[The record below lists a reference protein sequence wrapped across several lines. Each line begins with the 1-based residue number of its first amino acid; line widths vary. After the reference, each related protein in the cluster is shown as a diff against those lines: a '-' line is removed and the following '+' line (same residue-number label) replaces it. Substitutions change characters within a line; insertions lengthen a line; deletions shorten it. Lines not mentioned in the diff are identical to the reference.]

1 MRIAALG
8 RTVLLVMLTH
18 GLVRAEGQPPT
29 GPLTPEQYIEQWK
42 EVAVAKMKEHGI
54 PASITLAQGL
64 LESRNGNSEL
74 AREGNNHFGIKCTP
88 DWTGGKVYHDDD
100 KKDDCFRKYKRAEDS
115 FEDHS
120 KFLLRPRYAGLFE
133 LKPTDYKGWAH
144 GLKKAGY
151 ATDPRYP
158 EKLISLIERYELHKL
173 DRGVDVSYTKKPAG
187 TGTTTKPTKH
197 GKPKDDGHVV
207 TIGGGRE
214 ELRSEQGLKI
224 TLARTGDTYRRI
236 ADELELPR
244 GIVAKWNESAPDQ
257 QLVEGQ
263 VVYLQA
269 KKNKVK
275 DPAIH
280 TVVQGETLWGISQH
294 YGVKASKLAEYNSLG
309 VADKLKPGQTIRLTK
324 PKR

>member
-1 MRIAALG
+1 MRTAALG
-8 RTVLLVMLTH
+8 RTVLLVVLTH
-18 GLVRAEGQPPT
+18 GMVRAEGQPPN

-42 EVAVAKMKEHGI
+42 GVAVDKMKEHGI

-74 AREGNNHFGIKCTP
+74 ARGGNNHFGIKCTP

-120 KFLLRPRYAGLFE
+120 KFLQRPRYAALFE

-158 EKLISLIERYELHKL
+158 EKLIGLIERYELDKL
-173 DRGVDVSYTKKPAG
+173 DRGVDVSYAKKPAAMG
-187 TGTTTKPTKH
+187 GATKPPKH
-197 GKPKDDGHVV
+197 GRPKDDGNVV
-207 TIGGGRE
+207 TIGAGRE
-214 ELRSEQGLKI
+214 VLRSEQRLKI
-224 TLARTGDTYRRI
+224 TLAKRGDTYRSI

-257 QLVEGQ
+257 PLVEGQ

-269 KKNKVK
+269 KKNKLK
-275 DPAIH
+275 EPATH
-280 TVVQGETLWGISQH
+280 TVLQGETLWGISQH
-294 YGVKASKLAEYNSLG
+294 YGVKAAKLAEYNDMG
-309 VADKLKPGQTIRLTK
+309 VADKLKPGQVIRLMK